1 MTVALIGFAI
11 VFLLLFIGVPI
22 GFGMLIVGVGGF
34 AYLTD
39 WEPAR
44 AMLGQLAYETP
55 LSYGLTVVP
64 LFILM
69 GNFITASKLSNELYR
84 AAYALLGHLRGGL
97 ALATLTACAGFS
109 AVCGS
114 SLATA
119 ATMSKVAMP
128 SMREFKYADSLAT
141 GSVAAGGTLGILIPP
156 SIVLV
161 LYGIMTNNDIGK
173 LFVAGV
179 LPGLLGL
186 GFYMLAV
193 AVSTGL
199 RPELGP
205 PGPKT
210 AWPERLR
217 ALAGV
222 WGVALLFVVVI
233 GGIYVGAFTPTE
245 AAGIGAGGAFLFAL
259 ARRTL
264 DLRGF
269 VQVLLETARMTAAIF
284 TILIGALIFANFVNI
299 AGLPEALIAWVNA
312 LGTSPLMVII
322 AITGIYVVLGCI
334 LESMSMLLLTVPIF
348 YPLAIGA
355 GFDPIWFGVLIVV
368 VIEISLITPPI
379 GMNVFVLKS
388 TLPDVPTRTIFRG
401 VIPFIIADILRVT
414 VLIAVPSIA
423 LFLPSF
429 MK

>member
-1 MTVALIGFAI
+1 MTVALTGFAL
-11 VFLLLFIGVPI
+11 VFLLLFAGVPI
-22 GFGMLIVGVGGF
+22 GFGMLVVGVAGF

-39 WEPAR
+39 WDAAR
-44 AMLGQLAYETP
+44 AMLGQLAFETP

-69 GNFITASKLSNELYR
+69 GNFITASRLSNELYR
-84 AAYALLGHLRGGL
+84 AAHALLGHLRGGL
-97 ALATLTACAGFS
+97 ALATLLACAGFS

-119 ATMSKVAMP
+119 ATMSRVAMP
-128 SMREFKYADSLAT
+128 SMRKFRYADSLAT

-186 GFYMLAV
+186 GLYMV
-193 AVSTGL
+193 AVLVMTTV
-199 RPELGP
+199 RPDFGP
-205 PGPKT
+205 PGPR
-210 AWPERLR
+210 ASWRERLN
-217 ALAGV
+217 AVAGV

-245 AAGIGAGGAFLFAL
+245 AAGIGAGGAFVFAL

-264 DLRGF
+264 TVRDM
-269 VQVLLETARMTAAIF
+269 VCVLLETARMTTAIF
-284 TILIGALIFANFVNI
+284 VILIGALLFANFVNI
-299 AGLPEALIAWVNA
+299 AGLPDALIGWVNA
-312 LGTSPLMVII
+312 MGTSSTAII
-322 AITGIYVVLGCI
+322 VTITIIYIFLGCI

-348 YPLAIGA
+348 YPVAIGA

-379 GMNVFVLKS
+379 GMNVFVMKS
-388 TLPDVPTRTIFRG
+388 TLPDVATSTIFRG
-401 VIPFIIADILRVT
+401 VVPFIVADLVRVAT
-414 VLIAVPSIA
+414 LIAVPSIA

-429 MK
+429 MR